1 MDTQIKKI
9 PLSCFRLIKKPSMDD
24 FEYISKWLKDAFD
37 NKVLRGYALYNNLNW
52 IRDAFETHTVFVL
65 RYKGKA
71 VAFLTFSPPY
81 EDSIQIVFR
90 MVCVKPD
97 FLRMGLATYLHK
109 SAIEHF
115 QKRGCLVAE
124 LWNVCSESYKLGKS
138 MGFIKK
144 QEESNY
150 VSMVKI
156 LIKTRKQNCRA
167 KIKFVVWD
175 NCCGKTD
182 TKPIYSWSLN
192 FQRDKK
198 PIIHYIGNYNWTVGI
213 VKEDSTVCSG
223 TAKYFFPKIFPGS
236 GKYIYISEEKSKML
250 LSLVEQ
256 LER

>member
-1 MDTQIKKI
+1 MNQQRKKI
-9 PLSCFRLIKKPSMDD
+9 PLSCFHLIKKATIDD
-24 FEYISKWLKDAFD
+24 FEYISEWLADAFEK
-37 NKVLRGYALYNNLNW
+37 NILEGYALYNNLNY
-52 IRDAFETHTVFVL
+52 IREAFETHTVFVL
-65 RYKGKA
+65 RYKAKA
-71 VAFLTFSPPY
+71 VAFLIFSPPY

-115 QKRGCLVAE
+115 KKRGCLVAE

-144 QEESNY
+144 QEESNE

-156 LIKTRKQNCRA
+156 LTKTRKQNCRA

-182 TKPIYSWSLN
+182 TKPIFSWSLN
-192 FQRDKK
+192 FQRDTN
-198 PIIHYIGNYNWTVGI
+198 PIIFYLDDCDWTVGI
-213 VKEDSTVCSG
+213 VKGNKVVYSK
-223 TAKYFFPKIFPGS
+223 TAKYFSEIFPRG
-236 GKYIYISEEKSKML
+236 GNYIYINEEKSKML
-250 LSLVEQ
+250 LKRIAQSE
-256 LER
+256 